1 MNLLRVVGETL
12 ISAGCSSLYTVCLG
26 YTKDLMDHLSGR
38 QAVDNNTG
46 LFWEVIAIPIFLGI
60 VTSKRE
66 SRLLTHAP

>member
-1 MNLLRVVGETL
+1 M
-12 ISAGCSSLYTVCLG
+12 YTVCLG

-46 LFWEVIAIPIFLGI
+46 LFLEVIDIPIFLGI